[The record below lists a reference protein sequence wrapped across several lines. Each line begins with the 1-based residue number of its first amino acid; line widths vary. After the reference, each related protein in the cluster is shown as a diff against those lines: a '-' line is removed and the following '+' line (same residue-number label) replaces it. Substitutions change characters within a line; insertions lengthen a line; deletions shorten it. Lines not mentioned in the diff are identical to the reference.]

1 VSRLWPVARREYVER
16 VRSKAFVIATILGP
30 IFMLVITGLPA
41 LLEAKQTR
49 RALRVSV
56 LDGTGELEARVASGL
71 AKEKANGGPRFEVVA
86 PPSSADGAALQRE
99 VASGS
104 LDGYL
109 RIPGDALESSVI
121 EYHGRNVSDFGDIDR
136 MQKIVGEAV
145 VHSRLVRGGIA
156 PDRVKALTTPLD
168 LKTFKVS
175 GSGEKEDRGGAFF
188 LSFFMAFMLYMT
200 VLMWG
205 QAIMSGVIEEKTNRV
220 VEIMVASIPPET
232 LLGGKLLGIGAVGL
246 TQCGV
251 WTGCIALA
259 GTLGG
264 PALAA
269 MGLLPEI
276 PLSHVAALLVFFLL
290 GYFLYAGFY
299 ASIGAAVNTQ
309 QEAQSLAFP
318 AALPL
323 ILAFIVSLGVFNHP
337 ESTLT
342 TVLSFVPLFT
352 PLLMFA
358 RVVSQSPP
366 LWQVGL
372 SIALVLLTIV
382 VVIRGAARVYRVGIL
397 MHGKR
402 PTLPEILKWALK

>member
-1 VSRLWPVARREYVER
+1 MSRLWPVARREYLER
-16 VRSKAFVIATILGP
+16 VRSKAFVVATLVGPLFIL
-30 IFMLVITGLPA
+30 VVTGLPA
-41 LLEAKQTR
+41 LLETKQSR
-49 RALRVSV
+49 RALRVSI
-56 LDGTGELEARVASGL
+56 LDQTGELAEGVALGL
-71 AKEKANGGPRFEVVA
+71 GQEKVNGAPRFEVVPIE
-86 PPSSADGAALQRE
+86 PPVDPALLQRD
-99 VASGS
+99 VAAGA

-109 RIPGDALESSVI
+109 RIPAGALGTSPV
-121 EYHGRNVSDFGDIDR
+121 EYHGRTVSDFADIDR
-136 MQKIVGEAV
+136 LQKVVGEAV
-145 VHSRLVRGGIA
+145 IHDRLVKGGIA
-156 PDRVKALTTPLD
+156 PDKVHDLTAAVA
-168 LKTFKVS
+168 LKTYKVS
-175 GSGEKEDRGGAFF
+175 VEGEKEDRGGGFF
-188 LSFFMAFMLYMT
+188 IAFFMAMMLYVT

-205 QAIMSGVIEEKTNRV
+205 QALMSGVIEEKTNRV

-251 WTGCIALA
+251 WTTCLALA
-259 GTLGG
+259 GALGG
-264 PALAA
+264 PALAT
-269 MGLLPEI
+269 MGFLPELPI
-276 PLSHVAALLVFFLL
+276 GHAVALLTFFLL

-299 ASIGAAVNTQ
+299 ASIGASVNTQ

-323 ILAFIVSLGVFNHP
+323 ILAFIVSLTVFNHP

-372 SIALVLLTIV
+372 SIVLVLITIV
-382 VVIRGAARVYRVGIL
+382 LVVRGAARIYRVGIL
-397 MHGKR
+397 MYGKR
-402 PTLPEILKWALK
+402 PTLPEILKWAFK